1 MRKGYYRKGYLG
13 WAVLAAFLLCCLVFT
28 GCEGDVTK
36 MSSLAE
42 LSRPYVGEY
51 QCEQLTLA
59 GKDMLSDFEWVR
71 LTLGYDGNAV
81 ISWKKTD
88 ENKGEYSMRYEA
100 DPDGETITF
109 FPEKRGIAA
118 RTFPMKNGTV
128 RIGMSLLGRYLEAV
142 FRQ

>member
-1 MRKGYYRKGYLG
+1 MRKGYYRKGYHRWIAL
-13 WAVLAAFLLCCLVFT
+13 AVLLFCCVLFA

-51 QCEQLTLA
+51 ECEQLTLA
-59 GKDMLSDFEWVR
+59 GKDMLKEFEWVR

-81 ISWKKTD
+81 LFWKKKD
-88 ENKGEYSMRYEA
+88 AGEGEYSMRYEA
-100 DPDGETITF
+100 DPDGGTITF

-118 RTFPMKNGTV
+118 RTFPMKEGTL
-128 RIGMSLLGRYLEAV
+128 RIGLSLGGRYLEAV